1 LVTPDSMAIAD
12 LAGVVDFTL
21 AFAMVHELLNAAW
34 FFGSSSGIE
43 AGRAAAIRRTA
54 GACERSTV

>member
-1 LVTPDSMAIAD
+1 MAIAD